1 MSFKP
6 IAVYYEHPEWF
17 LPLFDELD
25 RRDIDYVKLHAP
37 AHFHDPAVREC
48 PYSLVVNRV
57 SAYPSGGSHPEI
69 VLYAQQYLAYLDE
82 IGVRVINGHDAF
94 SLGASKSRQ
103 IDVFE
108 RLGVPYPR
116 ARVINHP
123 SQAVAAA
130 EGLRFPIV
138 VKPNI
143 GGSGAGIQRYDSMDE
158 LVCAVESG
166 VIDMGIDH
174 TALVQEF
181 LTAANNEIIRVEI
194 LNGEFLYALRLP
206 IAADSFNYCP
216 ADGCNIDN
224 PDMQVHVYTPPD
236 AVIEDSIRIMAA
248 SSPDIGGIEY
258 LIDAESGQATY
269 YDINPLSN
277 FVADAV
283 NVVGFDPWQHFVD
296 YILAERM

>member
-1 MSFKP
+1 MSSKP
-6 IAVYYEHPEWF
+6 VAVYYEHPEWF
-17 LPLFDELD
+17 QPLFDELE
-25 RRDIDYVKLHAP
+25 RRNISFVKLHAP
-37 AHFHDPAVREC
+37 DHFHDPSVRES

-57 SAYPSGGSHPEI
+57 SAFPSGGSHPEI
-69 VLYAQQYLAYLDE
+69 VLYAQQYLAYLEE

-94 SLGASKSRQ
+94 VLGASKARQ
-103 IDVFE
+103 ADIFE

-123 SQAVAAA
+123 SQALAAA
-130 EGLRFPIV
+130 DGLNFPIV

-143 GGSGAGIQRYDSMDE
+143 GGSGAGIQRYDSMDQ
-158 LVCAVESG
+158 LAVGVKNG

-206 IAADSFNYCP
+206 ISDDSFNYCP

-224 PDMQVHVYTPPD
+224 PDMQVQSTRPPESI
-236 AVIEDSIRIMAA
+236 IEDSIRILAA
-248 SSPDIGGIEY
+248 SSTDVGGIEY
-258 LIDAESGQATY
+258 LIDAENGKAVY

-277 FVADAV
+277 FVADAR
-283 NVVGFDPWQHFVD
+283 NVVGFDPWIKFVD
-296 YILAERM
+296 FILAQRG

>member
-1 MSFKP
+1 MCTKP

-17 LPLFDELD
+17 LPLFAELD
-25 RRDIDYVKLHAP
+25 RRDIPYVKLHAP
-37 AHFHDPAVREC
+37 DHFHDPSIRES

-57 SAYPSGGSHPEI
+57 SAFPSGGSHAEI
-69 VLYAQQYLAYLDE
+69 VLYVEQYLAYLEE

-94 SLGASKSRQ
+94 VLGASKSRQ

-123 SQAVAAA
+123 SQAMAAA
-130 EGLRFPIV
+130 NGLRFPIV

-143 GGSGAGIQRYDSMDE
+143 GGSGTGIQRYDSMDE
-158 LVCAVESG
+158 LVIGIEAG

-174 TALVQEF
+174 TALIQEF
-181 LTAANNEIIRVEI
+181 LTADDNEIIRVEI
-194 LNGEFLYALRLP
+194 LNSEFLYALRLP

-216 ADGCNIDN
+216 ADGCNIEN
-224 PDMQVHVYTPPD
+224 PNMQVQVYRPPEEI
-236 AVIEDSIRIMAA
+236 IENSIRILAA
-248 SSPDIGGIEY
+248 SSADVGGIEY
-258 LIDAESGQATY
+258 LIDAETGQATY

-277 FVADAV
+277 FVADAA
-283 NVVGFDPWQHFVD
+283 NVVGFDPWRKFVD
-296 YILAERM
+296 YILEERV